1 MKRSVTSSRIVRRVV
16 AVSDLV
22 TSADV
27 PRLAGGRSVWRGHD
41 VDDVG
46 GHRRASSGTGGTPP
60 TLAVIRDEI
69 DAAVR
74 TRTPV
79 DDRERVAVAEFL
91 TVLEHLGEDPFDEHA
106 NPVHVTASALIVGRR
121 GLVLHRHKVLGTWV
135 PPGGHIDHG
144 ETPWE
149 AAVREANEET
159 GLHVWLSDETPNLVH
174 VDVHAGPRGHTH
186 LDLRYLL
193 DGDDAD
199 PRRRRGRA
207 KRSSGAPGPRH

>member
-1 MKRSVTSSRIVRRVV
+1 M
-16 AVSDLV
+16 
-22 TSADV
+22 
-27 PRLAGGRSVWRGHD
+27 
-41 VDDVG
+41 
-46 GHRRASSGTGGTPP
+46 
-60 TLAVIRDEI
+60 
-69 DAAVR
+69 
-74 TRTPV
+74 
-79 DDRERVAVAEFL
+79 
-91 TVLEHLGEDPFDEHA
+91 LEHLGEDPFDEHA

-159 GLHVWLSDETPNLVH
+159 GLHVWLSYETPNLVH

-193 DGDDAD
+193 DGDDVD
-199 PRRRRGRA
+199 P
-207 KRSSGAPGPRH
+207 APPPGESQEVVWCPWSEALRLAAPSATGIVSHLVHGSDHTDWVMTTTIAPTMLGS